1 MGTLCLAAHPAR
13 SGMYIA
19 TGLTQRVRAAD
30 GRPPC
35 GRVFPMSEPPARPGD
50 LLELVA
56 RAGERI
62 LESYGMPGRVAL
74 KEDSSPVTLADR
86 RAHVCL
92 DEGLRRLAPGIPV
105 LSEESPALALP
116 GGPGCDRYWLVDP
129 LDGTKE
135 FLKGTGEFTVNVALI
150 EGGEPVYGIVHVP
163 ALGSTYRGRRGGGAE
178 KAGADGR
185 FHPIR
190 TRRLDP
196 DRIVVVGSRDHLGPA
211 VELLV
216 SRIPPGA
223 EFTSV
228 GSSLKFCLVAEGVA
242 DLYIRDGPT
251 MWWDTAAAQCVVES
265 AGGGVFALDHPDLD
279 VPLRYDGGVFRN
291 PHFCCIGDIAGPWRP
306 VIRLAGPRDTT

>member
-1 MGTLCLAAHPAR
+1 
-13 SGMYIA
+13 MYLA
-19 TGLTQRVRAAD
+19 TGLTMRVRAAD
-30 GRPPC
+30 NRPPY
-35 GRVFPMSEPPARPGD
+35 GRVFPVSKPPARPGD
-50 LLELVA
+50 LLELVT

-62 LESYGMPGRVAL
+62 LESYGVPGGVAL
-74 KEDSSPVTLADR
+74 KEDFSPLTLADR
-86 RAHVCL
+86 RAHACL

-105 LSEESPALALP
+105 LSEESPASVLR
-116 GGPGCDRYWLVDP
+116 GGPGRDRYWLVDP

-185 FHPIR
+185 FRPIR

-196 DRIVVVGSRDHLGPA
+196 DRIVVVGSRDHLGP
-211 VELLV
+211 VVKQLV
-216 SRIPPGA
+216 RRIPPGV

-228 GSSLKFCLVAEGVA
+228 GSSLKFCLVAEGAA

-265 AGGGVFALDHPDLD
+265 AGGGVFVLDRPGLD

-291 PHFCCIGDIAGPWRP
+291 PYFCCIGDVTGPWRP